1 LTNQKQSQ
9 IIIEDLTIEVTK
21 KPVKNIRLLVNI
33 HEKNIRI
40 IAPIR
45 LKLDNIRV
53 FAESKILWIK
63 KQLSKIVYIK
73 PNFTYQYITW
83 EIHSH
88 LGKKYTLSSSEVSKK
103 PKVLL
108 WENVIYL
115 HININSTYA
124 QRKFLLES
132 WQRKQLK
139 NLIPEYIEKWEQI
152 MKVQVKDFWV
162 KKMKTR
168 WWTCNPRAHRI
179 WLTLELI
186 HQPIEC
192 IEYVIVHEMTHLL
205 ERWHRKKFIALMDR
219 FLPQWREYKKV
230 LNQTRLWQVD

>member
-1 LTNQKQSQ
+1 M
-9 IIIEDLTIEVTK
+9 
-21 KPVKNIRLLVNI
+21 RLLVNI
-33 HEKNIRI
+33 HEKSIRI

-45 LKLDNIRV
+45 LKLDGIYA
-53 FAESKILWIK
+53 FAERKILWIK
-63 KQLSKIVYIK
+63 KQLSKIAHIK
-73 PNFTYQYITW
+73 PKITYQYVTG
-83 EIHSH
+83 EIHSF
-88 LGKKYTLSSSEVSKK
+88 LWEKYILELIETTKK
-103 PKVLL
+103 PQVIL
-108 WENVIYL
+108 WEKAIHIY
-115 HININSTYA
+115 IAANSTQA
-124 QRKFLLES
+124 QRKILLES

-139 NLIPEYIEKWEQI
+139 NLIPEYIKKWESI
-152 MKVQVKDFWV
+152 MKVQVKDFGV

-205 ERWHRKKFIALMDR
+205 ERWHGKKFIALMDE
-219 FLPQWREYKKV
+219 FLSDWREYKKV